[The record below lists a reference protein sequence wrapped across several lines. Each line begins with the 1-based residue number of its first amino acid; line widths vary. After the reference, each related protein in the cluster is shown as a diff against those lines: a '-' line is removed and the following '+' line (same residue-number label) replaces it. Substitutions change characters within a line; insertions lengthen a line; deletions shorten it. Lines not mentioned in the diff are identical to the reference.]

1 MAREI
6 PVDAKQ
12 ILGGLNYLNDLE
24 RRRASDFLDVPD
36 KMQPFINTFVRK
48 THQKFISLDKAMN
61 EVPKNSDEY
70 TYIQNEID
78 NVGKSWVNLKKQI
91 DLYKEKQNVFRDT
104 VGKLNAGTKAENL
117 FINTTIFGNEYED
130 MGIDEKGNIIFDINN
145 DMYSLDNM
153 PSLIEEP
160 YPGKNYILNL
170 AKRTREQKMNGMNF
184 DSDGTYRELLDQIN
198 QTGPEGVIG
207 LAHTDIAGDGTTK
220 SFNEMWVEGLADQ
233 SLYLDEEG
241 NKMPK
246 DAEWMKDPEN
256 VEILANKVAS
266 WATAGMGTYYNNMGI
281 IRPGTGKMLPEVEVG
296 ATRDAKPE
304 ALSFG
309 SSAPAYKV
317 LLPPVTT
324 SKQRDKNT
332 VADKKL
338 NLEVN
343 QHLVRGLTKGAVES
357 MTETQTEYL
366 KNRISELASSKNK
379 KATNFI
385 KSLPGGDYY
394 KTLETINFW
403 RSDKLTPA
411 QLIKKYSK

>member
-1 MAREI
+1 
-6 PVDAKQ
+6 
-12 ILGGLNYLNDLE
+12 
-24 RRRASDFLDVPD
+24 
-36 KMQPFINTFVRK
+36 MQPFINTFVRK

-241 NKMPK
+241 NRMPK
-246 DAEWMKDPEN
+246 DAEWMKDPAN
-256 VEILANKVAS
+256 AEILSNKLTG
-266 WATAGMGTYYNNMGI
+266 WAVAGMGAYYDNMEV
-281 IRPGTGKMLPEVEVG
+281 IRPGMGKLMPEVEVRD
-296 ATRDAKPE
+296 TRQVDTTDT
-304 ALSFG
+304 
-309 SSAPAYKV
+309 SAPAYKI
-317 LLPPVTT
+317 LLPPVTAREQ
-324 SKQRDKNT
+324 KNKNT

-343 QHLVRGLTKGAVES
+343 QRLMRGLTKGAVES
-357 MTETQTEYL
+357 MSESQSNYL
-366 KNRISELASSKNK
+366 KNRISELAKSKSA
-379 KATNFI
+379 KATDFI

-394 KTLETINFW
+394 DILKSINFW
-403 RSDKLTPA
+403 RSGNLTPA